1 MPLRLSW
8 WLVGIRRVLSVFQG
22 RPTFRWLKPYRPHPS
37 LPVVF
42 IYHTCGPISPHVYNE
57 IKMVTFCNTLR
68 GLYWRSF
75 SPHLAI
81 VATASRCRC
90 FTHCFKKLNE
100 SKHLWTQLLRNMTDI
115 KVKYKA
121 LLFFFLVLRR
131 AWRWHLLL
139 FFTDSSCYWESYMIQ
154 AK

>member
-1 MPLRLSW
+1 MMSVQLFKKKILIQHWKCHIPPQSGNVYCLIWCPAIVKINRTGPIFVLCLWDRLW
-8 WLVGIRRVLSVFQG
+8 WLAGIRRVLSVFQG

-57 IKMVTFCNTLR
+57 IKMVTFCNTFR

-75 SPHLAI
+75 SPRLLI

-90 FTHCFKKLNE
+90 FTHCFKKL
-100 SKHLWTQLLRNMTDI
+100 
-115 KVKYKA
+115 A
-121 LLFFFLVLRR
+121 
-131 AWRWHLLL
+131 
-139 FFTDSSCYWESYMIQ
+139 
-154 AK
+154 